1 MIRNKYHNK
10 KTEVDGIKFDSKKES
25 LRYLELKELE
35 KRGCISGLELQ
46 KRFCICPKTDNVKRA
61 RFYLADFYYI
71 DENGFQVIEDVK
83 SPITAKEP
91 LFTLKRDLIMWQYPE
106 IDFRIIL

>member
-1 MIRNKYHNK
+1 MRYNKYHNK
-10 KTEVDGIKFDSKKES
+10 KVEVDGIMFDSRKES
-25 LRYLELKELE
+25 KRYLELKKLQD
-35 KRGCISGLELQ
+35 KGIISGLELQ
-46 KRFCICPKTDNVKRA
+46 KKFCICPKTETVRRA

-71 DENGFQVIEDVK
+71 DENGIQVIEDVK

-91 LFTLKRDLIMWQYPE
+91 LFTLKRDLVKWQFPD